1 MNSARLIQRSLLV
14 VGLISLAWLP
24 PAVAQE
30 DLEGLPIR
38 DIVFEGLRLLPE
50 DSAAFYLGIAEGKP
64 LDWNSINAN
73 MHQLWERRLVDDI
86 QVEAEPLGDG
96 VRLTVRLVERPTLA
110 EIEYKGL
117 KRISKTDIQEAIS
130 REQIRVLEGD
140 SLDLG
145 ELYRLGAAIEQL
157 YEEKGYRLARVQY
170 TLRETEPGEHSVVFT
185 IDEGDKVKIEQIS
198 FDGNTVMSDGRLRRA
213 MDETKESGLIAS
225 IRKRDVY
232 NAVKL
237 EEDLEL
243 VGNVYREKGYKNIV
257 LGEPELDIRPV
268 KGEGSK
274 RKLFVTVPIQEGSR
288 WKWGETRIEGN
299 ETYPDELLIRQF
311 DKPSG
316 GWLRSNVID
325 DGVEGVGKIY
335 ANTGYVFAD
344 VSVETVEREDYV
356 ADVVVHVDEGDQY
369 RVGRIEFEGN
379 RRTRDKVLRREL
391 GIQEGYLLNQGAL
404 RNSLLRIRQLEF
416 FDIDEDDP
424 VAFDF
429 DDEEKEVDLLLKGE
443 EGERT
448 ELQFGAGFSEIDGFF
463 GQFSYRTRNFM
474 GRGETLGLTAQ
485 TGRYRDIFQLS
496 YDMPWFLDRP
506 QSIGINL
513 FLNEQDFSL
522 LSGQEYQQESIGGSF
537 TYGRN
542 LGLFGGYSITYSRF
556 DTKES
561 RTLRAVD
568 GSLIRQDFERDVS
581 SLRLG
586 YNFDRRD
593 SRLNPTQG
601 HRYASTVE
609 VAGGPIGGSQSYVR
623 LTGIAT
629 YYKPIGRSRIQQ
641 VFAVNSS
648 AGYIAA
654 YEDQDLF
661 PFDRYYSG
669 GENSIRGFRY
679 RSIWVRDPDTGATII
694 DESGFPVG
702 GDKLFVLNLEYH
714 FVINETF
721 RLLLWTDA
729 GNVYSEFQDY
739 DLTNLR
745 HSAGLEF
752 RVTVPLFGAPL
763 RFIWA
768 NNLDPIDDVALGAD
782 RFESFQFSIS
792 TSF

>member
-1 MNSARLIQRSLLV
+1 MSLLPTHRRSLFVAALV
-14 VGLISLAWLP
+14 CLLIV
-24 PAVAQE
+24 PAASGQD
-30 DLEGLPIR
+30 DLEGRPIR

-50 DSAAFYLGIAEGKP
+50 DSVAFYLGIAEGAP
-64 LDWNSINAN
+64 LDWNTINAN
-73 MHQLWERRLVDDI
+73 IHRLWERRLIDDVR
-86 QVEAEPLGDG
+86 VEAEPLDDG
-96 VRLTVRLVERPTLA
+96 VRLRVHLVERPTLSD
-110 EIEYKGL
+110 IEYKGI
-117 KRISKTDIQEAIS
+117 KRISQSDIQEEIS

-145 ELYRLGAAIEQL
+145 ELYRLGAAIERL

-170 TLRETEPGEHSVVFT
+170 TLRETAPGERAVLFT

-232 NAVKL
+232 NVAKL
-237 EEDLEL
+237 EEDLQL
-243 VGNVYREKGYKNIV
+243 VGDVYRRRGYKNVV

-274 RKLFVTVPIQEGSR
+274 RKLFITVPIQEGSR
-288 WKWGETRIEGN
+288 WKWGDTRVEGN
-299 ETYPDELLIRQF
+299 ETYPDEVLVRQF
-311 DKPSG
+311 DRPSG

-325 DGVEGVGKIY
+325 DGVEGISNIY
-335 ANTGYVFAD
+335 ANTGYVFAN
-344 VSVETVEREDYV
+344 VSVETVERDDYV
-356 ADVVVHVDEGDQY
+356 ADVVVHVDEGEQY

-416 FDIDEDDP
+416 FEVDEDDP

-429 DDEEKEVDLLLKGE
+429 DEEEKQVDLVLKGE
-443 EGERT
+443 EGDRT

-463 GQFSYRTRNFM
+463 GQFSYRTRNFL

-485 TGRYRDIFQLS
+485 TGRFRDIFQLS
-496 YDMPWFLDRP
+496 YQMPWFLDRP
-506 QSIGINL
+506 QSIGVDL
-513 FLNEQDFSL
+513 FVNQQDFSL
-522 LSGQEYQQESIGGSF
+522 LSGQEFQQEAKGGSL

-556 DTKES
+556 DTQER
-561 RTLRAVD
+561 RTLRALD
-568 GSLIRQDFERDVS
+568 GSFIRQEFERDVS
-581 SLRLG
+581 SVRLG
-586 YNFDRRD
+586 YNLDRRD
-593 SRLNPTQG
+593 SRFNPTRG
-601 HRYASTVE
+601 HRYGSSLE
-609 VAGGPIGGSQSYVR
+609 IAGGPIGGSQSYVR
-623 LTGIAT
+623 LTGVGT
-629 YYKPIGRSRIQQ
+629 YYRPVGRSRIQQ

-648 AGYIAA
+648 VGYITP

-661 PFDRYYSG
+661 PFDRYYTG
-669 GENSIRGFRY
+669 GESSIRGFRY
-679 RSIWVRDPDTGATII
+679 RSIWVRDPDTGATVI

-721 RLLLWTDA
+721 RFLLWTDA
-729 GNVYSEFQDY
+729 GNVYSEFQNY
-739 DLTNLR
+739 DLSNLR
-745 HSAGLEF
+745 HSAGVEF

-768 NNLDPIDDVALGAD
+768 NNLDPIDDAILGAD